1 MSFSLLNQPAL
12 KLLLPVFF
20 SIVSIL
26 GMDSIISV
34 SADNPDVTYILPY
47 VLFIIT
53 IMLSQPFNQG
63 RTGLIAIV
71 MAVAYYFIQSRLQI
85 SLNEGT
91 TRIEFTL
98 LAILIPV
105 CLMSV
110 FLFPNRRI
118 IPKIGTYFIFM
129 LLFMLVWSAVT
140 IAHFAENDMSWIWQS
155 YLLTFPEVS
164 PLPFIVVLYNVI
176 LCGISALLILSRND
190 NTDQAIFSCLLLS
203 SLTFLLFNVQ
213 FISSTLFTLAGIL
226 LILNVMATSHE
237 LAFIDQLTSIPGRR
251 ALEAEMSQLGRTY
264 TIAMLDIDHFKQ
276 FNDTYGHDTGDHVLR
291 LVASLMRKTQGHAKV
306 YRYGGEEF
314 TVLFRGKR
322 IEEAEEYLEALR
334 ESIADYKM
342 VIRNSENRPEDD
354 ETGQQKRRKKVK
366 KGSVNVTISIGYA
379 DNDELSKPA
388 EVLKKA
394 DEALYR
400 AKKAGRNQLSV

>member
-47 VLFIIT
+47 LLFAVA

-110 FLFPNRRI
+110 FLFPNRSI
-118 IPKIGTYFIFM
+118 VPKIGTYFIFM

-155 YLLTFPEVS
+155 YLLSFPQVS

-176 LCGISALLILSRND
+176 LCGISALLILKRND

-203 SLTFLLFNVQ
+203 SLTFFLFQ
-213 FISSTLFTLAGIL
+213 EHFISSTFFTLAGLL
-226 LILNVMATSHE
+226 LILNVMAASHE
-237 LAFIDQLTSIPGRR
+237 LAFIDQLTGIPGRR
-251 ALEAEMSQLGRTY
+251 ALESKMNQLGRTY

-276 FNDTYGHDTGDHVLR
+276 FNDTYGHDTGDHVLK
-291 LVASLMRKTQGHAKV
+291 LVASLMKKTEGNAKV

-322 IEEAEEYLEALR
+322 VEEAEEYLEDLR
-334 ESIADYKM
+334 ESIAGYQM
-342 VIRNSENRPEDD
+342 MIRNNEKRPEND
-354 ETGQQKRRKKVK
+354 ETGQKKRRKKAK
-366 KGSVNVTISIGYA
+366 SGSVNVTISIGYA
-379 DNDELSKPA
+379 DNDELSEPI

>member
-47 VLFIIT
+47 LLFAVA

-71 MAVAYYFIQSRLQI
+71 MAVPYYFIQSRLQI

-110 FLFPNRRI
+110 FLFPNRSI
-118 IPKIGTYFIFM
+118 VPKIGTYFIFM

-155 YLLTFPEVS
+155 YLLTFNEVS

-176 LCGISALLILSRND
+176 ICGISALFILSRND
-190 NTDQAIFSCLLLS
+190 NTAQAIFSCLLLS
-203 SLTFLLFNVQ
+203 SLTFFLFQ
-213 FISSTLFTLAGIL
+213 ERFISSTFFTLAGLL
-226 LILNVMATSHE
+226 LILHVMTASHE
-237 LAFIDQLTSIPGRR
+237 LAFIDQLTGIPGRR
-251 ALEAEMSQLGRTY
+251 ALESEMNQLGRSY
-264 TIAMLDIDHFKQ
+264 TIAMLDIDHFKL

-291 LVASLMRKTQGHAKV
+291 LVASLMKKTEDHSIMVVG
-306 YRYGGEEF
+306 
-314 TVLFRGKR
+314 
-322 IEEAEEYLEALR
+322 R
-334 ESIADYKM
+334 EREKCL
-342 VIRNSENRPEDD
+342 N
-354 ETGQQKRRKKVK
+354 
-366 KGSVNVTISIGYA
+366 
-379 DNDELSKPA
+379 
-388 EVLKKA
+388 
-394 DEALYR
+394 
-400 AKKAGRNQLSV
+400 